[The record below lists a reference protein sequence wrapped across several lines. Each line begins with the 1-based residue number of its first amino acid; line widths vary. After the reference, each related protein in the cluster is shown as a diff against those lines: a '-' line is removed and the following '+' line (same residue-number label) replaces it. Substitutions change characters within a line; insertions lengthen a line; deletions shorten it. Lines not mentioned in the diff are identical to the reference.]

1 MLEAVIKV
9 ANFTKVVT
17 INSTVNSIIQYK
29 NVY

>member
-9 ANFTKVVT
+9 ANFTKFVT
-17 INSTVNSIIQYK
+17 ITVNSIIQYK